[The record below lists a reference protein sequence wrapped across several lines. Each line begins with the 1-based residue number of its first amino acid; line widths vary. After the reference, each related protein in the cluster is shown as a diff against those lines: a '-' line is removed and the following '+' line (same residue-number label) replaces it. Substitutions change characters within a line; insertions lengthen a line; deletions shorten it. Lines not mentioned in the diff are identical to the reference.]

1 MKKIINV
8 YNDRTND
15 VLFAAKDYRTA
26 VQTLFGDKWIST
38 KEEIQ
43 IDNEWTTLED
53 YFGEEVCDM
62 MSDDWDIDDF
72 NEFWARDF
80 WMEEVDY
87 ID

>member
-8 YNDRTND
+8 YSDRTND

-26 VQTLFGDKWIST
+26 IQTLFGDKWIST

-43 IDNEWTTLED
+43 IDNEYTTLEN

-62 MSDDWDIDDF
+62 MSDNWDIDDF
-72 NEFWARDF
+72 NTFWANDF
-80 WMEEVDY
+80 WMEEADY

>member
-8 YNDRTND
+8 YSDRTND

-43 IDNEWTTLED
+43 IDNEWTTLEE

-72 NEFWARDF
+72 NTFWARDF
-80 WMEEVDY
+80 WMEEVNY

>member
-8 YNDRTND
+8 YSDRTND

-38 KEEIQ
+38 KEEIV
-43 IDNEWTTLED
+43 IDDKYMTLEE

-72 NEFWARDF
+72 NTFWANDF

>member
-8 YNDRTND
+8 YSDRTND

-26 VQTLFGDKWIST
+26 VQTLFGNKWIST

-62 MSDDWDIDDF
+62 MSDNWDIDDF
-72 NEFWARDF
+72 NTFWARDF

>member
-8 YNDRTND
+8 YHDRVNH

-38 KEEIQ
+38 KEEIV
-43 IDNEWTTLED
+43 IDNEYTTLEN

-72 NEFWARDF
+72 NTFWANDF